1 MMIYGATRV
10 APEKAVFRPALS
22 MSFLPGVTETK
33 MKLPASHATEVFIN
47 LDGDLSIQQDQTRND
62 EGIVTVALTRE
73 QARLV
78 AQEIMR
84 LDADDAFGEG
94 EE

>member
-22 MSFLPGVTETK
+22 MSFLPGVTETT
-33 MKLPASHATEVFIN
+33 MKLPATYATEVFISAWSN
-47 LDGDLSIQQDQTRND
+47 LCIQQDQASDNGESTS
-62 EGIVTVALTRE
+62 VVLSRE

-84 LDADDAFGEG
+84 LDADSALWEG
-94 EE
+94 L